1 MLGVTIVVLVV
12 VGVLT
17 LMFTVVVVVITVV
30 CDGRE
35 GGDDCGRRLLWG
47 PLA

>member
-12 VGVLT
+12 VLT

-35 GGDDCGRRLLWG
+35 GGDDCGHRLLWG
-47 PLA
+47 SLA